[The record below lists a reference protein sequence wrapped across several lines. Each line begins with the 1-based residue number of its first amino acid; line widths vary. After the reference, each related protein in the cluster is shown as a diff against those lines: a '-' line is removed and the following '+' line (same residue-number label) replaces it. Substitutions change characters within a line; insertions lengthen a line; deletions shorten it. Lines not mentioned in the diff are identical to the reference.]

1 MTVGIVLLVICV
13 GALVI
18 LWAGFKGVEIGGPL
32 TVGIISVVI
41 GVLGLCHFQDFNIRF
56 WVSLAFLIIGG
67 AIFFSAI
74 RKKESMKEFSAAI
87 CVAIALIAGVYGI
100 LYIS

>member
-41 GVLGLCHFQDFNIRF
+41 GVLGLCHFQDFNILGQPRLPYNRRGHILLGDTQEGVDERIQRGDMRCHSADC
-56 WVSLAFLIIGG
+56 WCLRDSLYFLT
-67 AIFFSAI
+67 
-74 RKKESMKEFSAAI
+74 
-87 CVAIALIAGVYGI
+87 
-100 LYIS
+100 